1 MLLYDVRKKIDEGFT
16 LIEMIAA
23 VIIVGILASI
33 AAPNLLGMLN
43 QARVKDALGQV
54 EGAIKESQ
62 RLAMR
67 RGKTCRIRFIRT
79 VPTGGS
85 YEKAVAQVH
94 PDESGVSYS
103 GCLLSTRELDREIVL
118 EFETETAGT
127 KTKRT
132 IGNTDANSLDIVFSG
147 KGNTNDASQG
157 TIIVSRT
164 NTNLQKCLQIEG
176 ILGNILTG
184 NYVDTDADGTADDCD
199 AN

>member
-16 LIEMIAA
+16 LVEMMAA
-23 VIIVGILASI
+23 VIIVGVIASI

-54 EGAIKESQ
+54 EGAIRESQ
-62 RLAMR
+62 KLAVR
-67 RGKTCRIRFIRT
+67 RGQTCRIRFIKT
-79 VPTGGS
+79 VPAGGS

-94 PDESGVSYS
+94 PDEGGVSYS

-132 IGNTDANSLDIVFSG
+132 IGNTDANSLDIIFSG
-147 KGNTNDASQG
+147 KGNTDTDSQG
-157 TIIVSRT
+157 TIIITRS

-176 ILGNILTG
+176 VLGNILTG
-184 NYVDTDADGTADDCD
+184 NYVDTDANGTPDDCD
-199 AN
+199 AE